1 MSGASGDIKRKIL
14 KTLREEPMSVSE
26 LSRRL
31 KMRRDFVTG
40 YLEAMRN
47 NGEVKVVKVGRS
59 KVYRP
64 KKRKG

>member
-1 MSGASGDIKRKIL
+1 MTGASGDIKRKIL
-14 KTLREEPMSVSE
+14 KTLREGPMSISE

-31 KMRRDFVTG
+31 KMRRDFITG
-40 YLEAMRN
+40 YLEALRN

-64 KKRKG
+64 EKGK

>member
-1 MSGASGDIKRKIL
+1 MTGASGDIKRKIL
-14 KTLREEPMSVSE
+14 KTLREGPMSISE

-31 KMRRDFVTG
+31 KMRRDFITG
-40 YLEAMRN
+40 YLEALRN

-64 KKRKG
+64 EKGKR